1 MTRLGM
7 PRATTARRRHR
18 MRFVASTAVAIT
30 VLLVAPASAAPGTTP
45 ALKTWGAANGSVN
58 AQVMLNGVLY
68 IGGSFTSMTS
78 STGSSPTTRNHL
90 AAIDMSSGALLG
102 WNPNATGGTVSAMT
116 TDGTNIF
123 VGGSFSKLGGQD
135 RSRLGSIGTD
145 GTIRSWS
152 SGANNTVLA
161 LGAHGGTLYVGGLFT
176 TLGGSSRSRLGAVS
190 TSGGGLDG
198 WSPAAND
205 RVRAITFTSSDIIV
219 AGSFTQING
228 SSADHIARISSGGSK
243 LSWNYASSSEI
254 SGLVTGDDGNIYASI
269 QGGGG
274 RVRSWTPT
282 GSLRWTT
289 WFDGDAN
296 AITYFKGQVIVGGH
310 WDYMQNGTTYLPKL
324 AAFSPSN
331 GAPDTSWVP
340 HPNKQVWSLST
351 DGTNLGIGGIFNTVH
366 GGVYRRVAIFH

>member
-1 MTRLGM
+1 M
-7 PRATTARRRHR
+7 PHATTPRRRYR
-18 MRFVASTAVAIT
+18 IRIAASAAVAIT

-78 STGSSPTTRNHL
+78 STGGSPTTRNHL

-123 VGGSFSKLGGQD
+123 VGGSFSKLSGQD
-135 RSRLGSIGTD
+135 RSHLGSIGTD

-161 LGAHGGTLYVGGLFT
+161 LGVRSGTLYVGGLFT

-198 WSPAAND
+198 WSPSAND

-228 SSADHIARISSGGSK
+228 SSSDHIARISTGGTR
-243 LSWNYASSSEI
+243 LSWSYASSSEI
-254 SGLVTGDDGNIYASI
+254 SGLVTGGDGNVYGAI

-274 RVRSWTPT
+274 RARSWSPT

-296 AITYFKGQVIVGGH
+296 AITWFQGQVIVGGH
-310 WDYMQNGTTYLPKL
+310 WDYSQGGGTYVPKL
-324 AAFSPSN
+324 VALNPSN
-331 GAPDTSWVP
+331 GSIDTSWVP
-340 HPNKQVWSLST
+340 HPNKQVWSLSS